1 VTAVTV
7 AFLLHAGIERLRM
20 AGSDS
25 PRLDAELLL
34 GHALRVDRTALIA
47 HSDAP
52 VGADAAAAYEA
63 SLVRRIA
70 GEPVAYIRGFK
81 EFHGLALSTDPRALI
96 PRPETELLVDL
107 LIAAI
112 MDRLI
117 SAPRPPG
124 TQALRVIDVGTGA
137 GTIAIALA
145 VGLRKRRIESDVS
158 LIATDISPDALQ
170 LARENA
176 VGHGVADRIQFELGD
191 LLPWD
196 ATLFE
201 IVAANLPYIP
211 SAAIAGLPVAASFE
225 PLMALD
231 GGPDGLDLV
240 RRLLEQLAR
249 VLRPGGTAF
258 VEIGADQGA
267 AVRAATAELLP
278 GWQATI
284 VPDMAGL
291 DRVARIERIAP
302 GDRGLPAD
310 RGVAADLG
318 VPPDRDAP
326 PGVDAPPDRDP
337 PPDDEPAP
345 DAGA

>member
-1 VTAVTV
+1 VTPVTV

-34 GHALRVDRTALIA
+34 GNALRVDRTALIA

-63 SLVRRIA
+63 GLVRRIA

-107 LIAAI
+107 VLAAI
-112 MDRLI
+112 VDRLI

-124 TQALRVIDVGTGA
+124 TPALRVIDVGTGA
-137 GTIAIALA
+137 GPIAIALA
-145 VGLRKRRIESDVS
+145 VELRKRRIDGDVS
-158 LIATDISPDALQ
+158 LIATDASPDALQ

-191 LLPWD
+191 LVPWD
-196 ATLFE
+196 ATIFDV
-201 IVAANLPYIP
+201 VAANLPYIP
-211 SAAIAGLPVAASFE
+211 SGDLPGLPVAASYE
-225 PLMALD
+225 PALALD

-240 RRLLEQLAR
+240 RRLLEQLGQ
-249 VLRPGGTAF
+249 VLRPDGLAF
-258 VEIGADQGA
+258 LEIGSEQGPA
-267 AVRAATAELLP
+267 LVASTQALDP
-278 GWQATI
+278 GWRATI
-284 VPDMAGL
+284 VPDLSGR
-291 DRVARIERIAP
+291 DRVARIERAAAP
-302 GDRGLPAD
+302 VSPALD
-310 RGVAADLG
+310 AAS
-318 VPPDRDAP
+318 
-326 PGVDAPPDRDP
+326 
-337 PPDDEPAP
+337 
-345 DAGA
+345 